1 MSHCQASDG
10 AATQQAMEVKEKSD
24 HSKKTWSWVIDQVK
38 ITELAVLIFDDL
50 ETVKT
55 YMGPRWEVLH
65 KHRGPR
71 LKDYFLPFPADQ
83 FPDMH
88 QQEALLNH
96 SRCGH
101 ALFLMDDLVKEL
113 LKGIDVK
120 ITEVDI
126 RVKDPVM
133 MLVHVRPDGTW
144 ASIPSQHQVFKI
156 ALPNQEILVLDL
168 TGAQFGWHYNGLM
181 AWSTFIKERSETIM
195 RIRDCGA
202 MTKENL
208 AEADSHG
215 PHKVTYPGL
224 LGSMKDSINQA
235 LSKWQRKNLSFG
247 DLLRCSE
254 DEFTSRQG
262 QLVEFME
269 ECSSKEIAKVNNM
282 LKAAGWRPSM
292 GTHA

>member
-1 MSHCQASDG
+1 
-10 AATQQAMEVKEKSD
+10 
-24 HSKKTWSWVIDQVK
+24 
-38 ITELAVLIFDDL
+38 
-50 ETVKT
+50 
-55 YMGPRWEVLH
+55 
-65 KHRGPR
+65 
-71 LKDYFLPFPADQ
+71 
-83 FPDMH
+83 
-88 QQEALLNH
+88 
-96 SRCGH
+96 
-101 ALFLMDDLVKEL
+101 
-113 LKGIDVK
+113 
-120 ITEVDI
+120 
-126 RVKDPVM
+126 